1 MKTTK
6 LLLVDDH
13 KMVREGLKSV
23 LEKEN
28 FHIVAQANNG
38 AEALNIL
45 RVSSV
50 DVVLSDINMPKM
62 DGVELMKNI
71 KKEFPDQKVIALTM
85 LGESQHIKQMLKA
98 GASGYLLKNSSVKEI
113 KKAIEEVINNQI
125 YYSPEV
131 TQIIMDNLTGKKQS
145 KMAMEVPLSSREM
158 EVLHLIVKEQTN
170 QEIADKLF
178 ISSRTVDA
186 HKRNLLEKTGSKNV
200 AGLVIYAME
209 KRLFDDV

>member
-1 MKTTK
+1 
-6 LLLVDDH
+6 
-13 KMVREGLKSV
+13 MVREGLKSV